1 MALFSIHFAGTSAW
15 GLILVSVPS
24 RLITSVSGIQNF
36 GGFIGGSF
44 APIITGIIIDQTHSF
59 TLALVVCA
67 TVAFLA
73 SLVYFFFVN
82 EPIKDPAEM
91 EVKTA

>member
-24 RLITSVSGIQNF
+24 RLVTSVSGIQNF

-44 APIITGIIIDQTHSF
+44 APIITGMILDSTGSF
-59 TLALVVCA
+59 TLALVASSVI
-67 TVAFLA
+67 AFMA
-73 SLVYFFFVN
+73 SLVYFFMVN
-82 EPIKDPAEM
+82 KPITDPAA
-91 EVKTA
+91 VN